1 MIEQGSLND
10 VKQVFE
16 MKTTFTVER
25 SGREVTVTL
34 HGRLGE
40 QSRSGTS
47 IILTGWDLP
56 ARGCPMLPSTTLGLT
71 HEEWPQG
78 FSDGELTPEE
88 FKRARAEAMEKAEEA
103 PYDCIAA

>member
-1 MIEQGSLND
+1 
-10 VKQVFE
+10 
-16 MKTTFTVER
+16 MKTPFTVER
-25 SGREVTVTL
+25 SGRELTVTL
-34 HGRLGE
+34 SWEVKR
-40 QSRSGTS
+40 
-47 IILTGWDLP
+47 
-56 ARGCPMLPSTTLGLT
+56 TLQTWNEPRPYGMGYASESMSEATVELT